1 MIFITGDT
9 HGGESWDSRK
19 LNTKNWPEQKHCTKA
34 DTLIITGD
42 FGYIWDGTKSDQC
55 WLDKLNEKKLTVC
68 FVDGNHENFQ
78 LLNQYPVVE
87 WKGGRVHQI
96 RDSVF
101 HLMRGECY
109 TIEDQAFFV
118 LGGADSHDKQYRIL
132 GASWWPEEVPSK
144 EELDHA
150 RQTLDQLDWKV
161 DYILTHTCPS
171 KQVMTLGFQPPHHDF
186 QLFLDEMAC
195 RAEFK
200 HWYFGH
206 FHRDVQL
213 DDRFTCLYQE
223 ICPLNG

>member
-9 HGGESWDSRK
+9 HGGESLDSRK
-19 LNTKNWPEQKHCTKA
+19 INTKNWPEQKQCTKT

-68 FVDGNHENFQ
+68 FVDGNHENFRI
-78 LLNQYPVVE
+78 LNQYPIVE

-96 RDSVF
+96 RESVF
-101 HLMRGECY
+101 HLMRGETY
-109 TIEDQAFFV
+109 TIEGKTFFV

-132 GASWWPEEVPSK
+132 GSSWWPEEIPSK
-144 EELDHA
+144 EELMHA
-150 RQTLDQLDWKV
+150 RQTLDRINWKV

-171 KQVMTLGFQPPHHDF
+171 KQVMTLGFQPPQHTF
-186 QLFLDEMAC
+186 QRFLDEMAC
-195 RAEFK
+195 RMEFK

-206 FHRDVQL
+206 FHRDVVL
-213 DDRFTCLYQE
+213 DEQFSCLYQT
-223 ICPLNG
+223 IKKIN